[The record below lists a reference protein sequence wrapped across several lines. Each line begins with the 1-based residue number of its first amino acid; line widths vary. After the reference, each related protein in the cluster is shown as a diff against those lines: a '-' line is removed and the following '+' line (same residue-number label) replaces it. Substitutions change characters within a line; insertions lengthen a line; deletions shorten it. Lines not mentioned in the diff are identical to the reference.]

1 MNVLAL
7 IVLGF
12 GTLLRYFPS
21 ALSCILLSHTRNPVL
36 LSEQGIDV
44 ML

>member
-7 IVLGF
+7 IVLAF
-12 GTLLRYFPS
+12 GTLLRYFFP
-21 ALSCILLSHTRNPVL
+21 ALPCILLSHTRNPVL

-44 ML
+44 VL